1 MIEDANIKFFDI
13 DEDSGIPTLQNVMV
27 NFMQANMV
35 NFGVN
40 GQFCIQY
47 KRSHENFFI
56 FKKMLNHDFRCIV
69 NHSNFEGAH
78 GISVG
83 GTSMIIVAKAGT
95 VYAYDDHTFELIN
108 TVELNLEQSNTRE
121 PLEIIS
127 MNISNDSKYI
137 AIIIGK
143 QLIKDE
149 ELITKMV
156 IMALDK

>member
-1 MIEDANIKFFDI
+1 M
-13 DEDSGIPTLQNVMV
+13 
-27 NFMQANMV
+27 
-35 NFGVN
+35 N

-56 FKKMLNHDFRCIV
+56 FKKMLTHDFKSII
-69 NHSNFEGAH
+69 NHNNFEGAH
-78 GISVG
+78 GISVD
-83 GTSMIIVAKAGT
+83 GTNMIIAAIAGT
-95 VYAYDDHTFELIN
+95 VYAYDDNTFELISRA
-108 TVELNLEQSNTRE
+108 ELNLEESSTRE

-156 IMALDK
+156 IMGIDGKPKDAN